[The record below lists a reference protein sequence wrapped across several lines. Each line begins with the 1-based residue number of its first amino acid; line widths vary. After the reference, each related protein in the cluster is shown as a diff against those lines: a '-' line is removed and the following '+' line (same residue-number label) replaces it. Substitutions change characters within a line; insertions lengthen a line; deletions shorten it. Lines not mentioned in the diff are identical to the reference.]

1 MISVKSKSELEKMR
15 KAGIIAGNALHFGG
29 RSIKVG
35 MTTFELDKIIH
46 DYIVKNGAKPSFL
59 GYGGFPASACI
70 SINNQVIHG
79 IPSKKVR
86 IQEGDIV
93 SIDVGAYI
101 DGFHGDTAYTF
112 AVGKIS
118 EEAQQ
123 LLKVTEESLYKGI
136 EQAIVGNRIGDIG
149 HAVQEHCEAYGYG
162 VVKKFIG
169 HGLGRQLHESPE
181 VPNFGREG
189 HGPSLVAGMTIAIVP
204 MINAVGE
211 DVKTLPDGWTVLTKS
226 GSLSAHFEHSIAVTP
241 DGPVIL
247 TKPTI

>member
-162 VVKKFIG
+162 VV
-169 HGLGRQLHESPE
+169 
-181 VPNFGREG
+181 
-189 HGPSLVAGMTIAIVP
+189 
-204 MINAVGE
+204 
-211 DVKTLPDGWTVLTKS
+211 
-226 GSLSAHFEHSIAVTP
+226 
-241 DGPVIL
+241 
-247 TKPTI
+247 